1 MTRGDR
7 WGDLASG
14 WERVAK
20 RRAGHFIEI
29 MLSGALGRD
38 NDGWKLSVRIRLVH
52 AQVRRLLRRYGEWDA
67 AVFGTP
73 LSAAHMG
80 LSSANFSASMLQEAQ
95 RLGAKLD
102 PEARVAFM

>member
-29 MLSGALGRD
+29 MLSGGLGRD